1 MLIFVAG
8 CFNTNKNVYM
18 WSSWTEYSC
27 HCRNFSVSSEN
38 MVVPFGKMVVSP
50 NFKTVAMIAKKAN
63 N

>member
-1 MLIFVAG
+1 
-8 CFNTNKNVYM
+8 M

-50 NFKTVAMIAKKAN
+50 NFKTVAMIVKKAN
-63 N
+63 NQTNYFINIDSAAR